1 MRLSQLSIERPVL
14 ASVMSLV
21 IVLFGWIGATRLPNR
36 ELPDVDPPV
45 VSVTTV
51 FPGAAP
57 EVVETS
63 VTQPLE
69 DLLVGI
75 EGVKHITST
84 SREQVSQ
91 ISVEF
96 QLDRDVEAAAND
108 VRDRVARTRSQLPDA
123 IDDPV
128 VAKQDSDAWP
138 VMWAALSSERHDQM
152 ELTRIAELYIKDR
165 IGKLPGVS
173 TVLIAGERR
182 YAMRVWIDNDRLTA
196 QNLTVTDVAM
206 ALEQQ
211 NVDIP
216 SGRIEGLDREFT
228 VRSLGELTSE
238 EAYRRLVVA
247 PRTGSEPVRLGDV
260 ARVESGPEDDRKIV
274 RFNGIPGLGLGIV
287 KQSKANTLDVAVA
300 VRAEIE
306 QIRPLLPPGVQ
317 IQMAYDSSVFI
328 QQSIDSVRRT
338 IYEAVV
344 LVVLVIYCFLRSA
357 RATLIPAAAIPVSV
371 IGAFMALYA
380 LGFTINTLT
389 LMGITLAIGLVVD
402 DAIVVV
408 ENITRWMEEG
418 AGPVEAARRGME
430 EISFAVVSATVSA
443 VAVFLPL
450 AFLTDTTGRLFR
462 EFAVTVAAAVAV
474 SGFVALTLSPALC
487 ALVVRRGA
495 VESGLKARLARLF
508 DAPGVAYSRIV
519 DPALRSPSLW
529 IAVGVVWVLLGGL
542 ILRGIDQELI
552 PTADRGSA
560 LAKLTAPEGATI
572 DYTDRY
578 QRAAEAIFLRTP
590 EVERVFS
597 VVSLGIGTPGLVN
610 EGFMFTML
618 KDEGKRDRHQR
629 EIVSALNEEL
639 RDVAG
644 VEAVAF
650 EPRPLGNFAAA
661 PVSLV
666 IQGQDVQ
673 ELARLAQEIE
683 QRLGEVEG
691 FARIES
697 DLFLNK
703 PQLEVHIDRD
713 RASDLGVSVRD
724 VARALQIL
732 LGGVDLSTFKLEG
745 ETYDV
750 MVQLEPEARAR
761 ARQLM
766 ELYVRGHQGQLV
778 PLRSVVD
785 AEETI
790 APRALPH
797 FDRFRAVT
805 VSARLEEGFSQKEAL
820 DVAASVVAEVL
831 PQDSGYQMAWTG
843 DSEKFFESGNSL
855 AFAYLLAILVVYLVL
870 SAQFESFVHPITILV
885 AVALSFTGA
894 LLGLQLVTWWRA
906 ATGNPNPMTLNIYSK
921 IGLVMLVGLVTKN
934 SILIVEFANQ
944 LRERGM
950 AVREATLEA
959 CRIRFRPILMT
970 ALATIAGLVPIAAG
984 WGAGGESRQPLGV
997 AVVGGVLFA
1006 TFLSFF
1012 VVPAVYLQVEGFREG
1027 LRARAP
1033 AGAGDPAVTGLT
1045 ANRQAGARPLAG
1057 SG

>member
-1 MRLSQLSIERPVL
+1 MRLSQISIERPVL
-14 ASVMSLV
+14 ASVMSLI
-21 IVLFGWIGATRLPNR
+21 IVLFGWIGATRLQNR

-69 DLLVGI
+69 DLLVGV

-91 ISVEF
+91 VSIEF
-96 QLDRDVEAAAND
+96 TLDRDIEDAAND
-108 VRDRVARTRSQLPDA
+108 VRDRVARSRRQLPDE

-128 VAKQDSDAWP
+128 VAKRDSDSSP
-138 VMWAALSSERHDQM
+138 VLWAALSSDRLDQV

-182 YAMRVWIDNDRLTA
+182 YSMRVWIDNNRLTA
-196 QNLTVTDVAM
+196 HDLTVADVAA
-206 ALEQQ
+206 ALQRQ

-216 SGRIEGLDREFT
+216 SGRIEGTDREFT
-228 VRSLGELTSE
+228 VRSLGELRTE
-238 EAYRRLVVA
+238 EAYRRLVVS
-247 PRTGSEPVRLGDV
+247 PRSGSEPVRLGDV
-260 ARVESGPEDDRKIV
+260 ARVEGGPEDERKIV
-274 RFNGIPGLGLGIV
+274 RFNGVAGLGLGVV
-287 KQSKANTLDVAVA
+287 KQSKANTLDVANV
-300 VRAEIE
+300 VRSEIDE
-306 QIRPLLPPGVQ
+306 IRKTLPPGVK
-317 IQMAYDSSVFI
+317 IEPAYDSSIFI
-328 QQSIDSVRRT
+328 RQSIESVRHT
-338 IYEAVV
+338 IYEAVL
-344 LVVLVIYCFLRSA
+344 LVILVIYCFLRSA

-371 IGAFMALYA
+371 IGAFMVLYV

-418 AGPVEAARRGME
+418 SGPVEAARRGME
-430 EISFAVVSATVSA
+430 EISFAVISATIA
-443 VAVFLPL
+443 TVAVFLPL
-450 AFLTDTTGRLFR
+450 TFLTDTTGRLFR

-487 ALVVRRGA
+487 ALVVRKGGVDSSFKQA
-495 VESGLKARLARLF
+495 LARTF
-508 DAPGVAYSRIV
+508 DAPARLYGRVVGRALAV
-519 DPALRSPSLW
+519 PALW
-529 IAVGVVWVLLGGL
+529 IGVGLVWVLLGAL
-542 ILRGIDQELI
+542 LFRSIDQELV
-552 PTADRGSA
+552 PTSDRGSV
-560 LAKLTAPEGATI
+560 LAKLTAPEGSTI
-572 DYTDRY
+572 EYTDRY
-578 QRAAEAIFLRTP
+578 QRQAEAIFLRTP

-610 EGFMFTML
+610 EGFIFSML
-618 KDEGKRDRHQR
+618 KPKSERARPQR
-629 EIVSALNEEL
+629 KVVAALNREL

-644 VEAVAF
+644 VRAFAF
-650 EPRPLGNFAAA
+650 EPRPLGSSFLGA
-661 PVSLV
+661 PVSMV
-666 IQGQDVQ
+666 IEGQDLH
-673 ELARLAQEIE
+673 ELARRADEME
-683 QRLGEVEG
+683 RRLGELKG
-691 FARIES
+691 FSRTES

-703 PQLEVHIDRD
+703 PQLDVSIDRD
-713 RASDLGVSVRD
+713 RASDLDVSVRE
-724 VARALQIL
+724 VAQTLQIL
-732 LGGVDLSTFKLEG
+732 LGGRDLSTFKLDG

-750 MVQLEPEARAR
+750 MVQLEREERTR

-766 ELYVRGHQGQLV
+766 DLYVRNGEGRLI
-778 PLRSVVD
+778 PLRSVVE
-785 AEETI
+785 AQATV

-797 FDRFRAVT
+797 YDRFRAVT
-805 VSARLEEGFSQKEAL
+805 VSARLEDGFSQKDAL
-820 DVAASVVAEVL
+820 DAAAAVAADVV
-831 PQDSGYQMAWTG
+831 PPGGGYQVAWTG
-843 DSEKFFESGNSL
+843 DAEKFFEAGNSL

-894 LLGLQLVTWWRA
+894 LLGLEIVTGWRKLHGL
-906 ATGNPNPMTLNIYSK
+906 TNPMTLNLYSK

-950 AVREATLEA
+950 ALREATLEA

-970 ALATIAGLVPIAAG
+970 ALSTIAGLVPIAAG

-997 AVVGGVLFA
+997 SVVGGVFFA

-1012 VVPAVYLQVEGFREG
+1012 VVPAVYLQIEGFRER
-1027 LRARAP
+1027 LRGRAP
-1033 AGAGDPAVTGLT
+1033 AASRAQAPGVAGG
-1045 ANRQAGARPLAG
+1045 R
-1057 SG
+1057 

>member
-1 MRLSQLSIERPVL
+1 MRLSQTCIERPVL
-14 ASVMSLV
+14 ASVLSLV
-21 IVLFGWIGATRLPNR
+21 IVLFGGIGASQLQNR

-96 QLDRDVEAAAND
+96 TLDRDVENAAND
-108 VRDRVARTRSQLPDA
+108 VRDRVARARGQLPDE

-138 VMWAALSSERHDQM
+138 VMWVALFSDTRDQV

-173 TVLIAGERR
+173 TVLIGGERR
-182 YAMRVWIDNDRLTA
+182 YAMRVWIDNGRLTA
-196 QNLTVTDVAM
+196 HNLTVADVAA
-206 ALEQQ
+206 ALERQ

-216 SGRIEGLDREFT
+216 SGRIESQDREFT
-228 VRSLGELTSE
+228 VRSLGELKTE
-238 EAYRRLVVA
+238 QAYRRLVVA
-247 PRTGSEPVRLGDV
+247 PRTGSDPVRLGDV
-260 ARVESGPEDDRKIV
+260 ATVESGPEDERKIV
-274 RFNGIPGLGLGIV
+274 RFNGETGLGLGVV
-287 KQSKANTLDVAVA
+287 KQSKANTLDVAAV
-300 VRAEIE
+300 VRAEIDE
-306 QIRPLLPPGVQ
+306 IRKGLPEGVR
-317 IQMAYDSSVFI
+317 IETAYDSSIFI
-328 QQSIDSVRRT
+328 RQSIDSVRRT

-344 LVVLVIYCFLRSA
+344 LVILVIYCFLRSA
-357 RATLIPAAAIPVSV
+357 RATLIPATAIPVSV
-371 IGAFMALYA
+371 IGAFMVLYA
-380 LGFTINTLT
+380 FGFTINTLT
-389 LMGITLAIGLVVD
+389 LMGVTLAIGLVVD

-443 VAVFLPL
+443 VAVFVPL
-450 AFLTDTTGRLFR
+450 TFLTDTTGRLFR

-487 ALVVRRGA
+487 ALVVRKGGT
-495 VESGLKARLARLF
+495 ESALKAGLARIF
-508 DAPGVAYSRIV
+508 DAPARVYAARIG
-519 DPALRSPSLW
+519 PALATPGLW
-529 IAVGVVWVLLGGL
+529 IGVGVVWVLLGAL
-542 ILRGIDQELI
+542 LLRTIDQELI
-552 PTADRGSA
+552 PTADRGSV
-560 LAKLTAPEGATI
+560 LAKMTAPEGATI

-578 QRAAEAIFLRTP
+578 QREAEAIFLRTP
-590 EVERVFS
+590 EVDRVFS
-597 VVSLGIGTPGLVN
+597 VVSLGIGAPGLVN
-610 EGFMFTML
+610 EGFLFSML
-618 KDEGKRDRHQR
+618 KPEDERSRSQR
-629 EIVSALNEEL
+629 ELVSALNEGL
-639 RDVAG
+639 REVAG
-644 VEAVAF
+644 VEAFAF
-650 EPRPLGNFAAA
+650 EPRPLGGGLAA
-661 PVSLV
+661 PVSMV
-666 IQGQDVQ
+666 IQGQDV
-673 ELARLAQEIE
+673 EALARHAE
-683 QRLGEVEG
+683 
-691 FARIES
+691 RIERELEAVPGIERAES
-697 DLFLNK
+697 NLFLNK
-703 PQLEVHIDRD
+703 PQLEVEIDRD

-724 VARALQIL
+724 VARTLQIL

-750 MVQLEPEARAR
+750 VVQLDAASRTR

-766 ELYVRGHQGQLV
+766 ELYVNGHAGLV
-778 PLRSVVD
+778 PLRSVVE
-785 AEETI
+785 ARETI

-797 FDRFRAVT
+797 FDRFRAVR
-805 VSARLEEGFSQKEAL
+805 VDARLEEGFSQNEAL
-820 DVAASVVAEVL
+820 DAAAAVAAAVL
-831 PQDSGYQMAWTG
+831 PKGEGYRMIWTG
-843 DSEKFFESGNSL
+843 DAEKFFESGNAL
-855 AFAYLLAILVVYLVL
+855 AFAYVLAILVVYLVL

-894 LLGLQLVTWWRA
+894 LLGLQLVTWWRE
-906 ATGNPNPMTLNIYSK
+906 GVLGVKNPMTLNLYSK

-944 LRERGM
+944 LRERGL
-950 AVREATLEA
+950 AVREATVEA

-997 AVVGGVLFA
+997 SVVGGVFFA
-1006 TFLSFF
+1006 TFLSFL
-1012 VVPAVYLQVEGFREG
+1012 VVPSVYLQVETLRER
-1027 LRARAP
+1027 LRGRRPATSDAP
-1033 AGAGDPAVTGLT
+1033 APGVAGG
-1045 ANRQAGARPLAG
+1045 R
-1057 SG
+1057 

>member
-1 MRLSQLSIERPVL
+1 MKLSQTSIERPVL

-21 IVLFGWIGATRLPNR
+21 IVLFGWIGATRLQNR

-75 EGVKHITST
+75 DGVKHITST

-96 QLDRDVEAAAND
+96 ELARDVEAAAND
-108 VRDRVARTRSQLPDA
+108 VRDRVARSRRQLPGE

-138 VMWAALSSERHDQM
+138 VLWAALSSERYDQV

-173 TVLIAGERR
+173 TVIIAGERR
-182 YAMRVWIDNDRLTA
+182 FSMRVWVDNDRLTA
-196 QNLTVTDVAM
+196 HNLTVADVAL
-206 ALEQQ
+206 ALERQ

-216 SGRIEGLDREFT
+216 SGRIEGTDREFT

-247 PRTGSEPVRLGDV
+247 PRTGDEPVRLGDI
-260 ARVESGPEDDRKIV
+260 ARVESGPEDERKIV
-274 RFNGIPGLGLGIV
+274 RFNGEPGLGLGVV
-287 KQSKANTLDVAVA
+287 KQSKANTLDVAER
-300 VRAEIE
+300 VRAEIDE
-306 QIRPLLPPGVQ
+306 IRAILPPGVN
-317 IQMAYDSSVFI
+317 IERAFDSSVFI
-328 QQSIDSVRRT
+328 RQSIDSVRST
-338 IYEAVV
+338 IYEAVL

-371 IGAFMALYA
+371 IGSFMVLYA

-418 AGPVEAARRGME
+418 ATPVEAARRGMD
-430 EISFAVVSATVSA
+430 EISFAVISATISA

-450 AFLTDTTGRLFR
+450 TFLTDTTGRLFR

-487 ALVVRRGA
+487 ALVIRRD
-495 VESGLKARLARLF
+495 ESPSALKRTLARTF
-508 DAPGVAYSRIV
+508 DAPGRFYSGIV
-519 DPALRSPSLW
+519 ERALARPSLW
-529 IAVGVVWVLLGGL
+529 IAVGLVWVLLGVVL
-542 ILRGIDQELI
+542 LQGIDQELI
-552 PTADRGSA
+552 PNSDRGSVI
-560 LAKLTAPEGATI
+560 AKMTAPEGATI
-572 DYTDRY
+572 EYTDRY
-578 QRAAEAIFLRTP
+578 QRDAEAAFLRTP
-590 EVERVFS
+590 EIERVFS

-610 EGFMFTML
+610 EGFMFTMM
-618 KDEGKRDRHQR
+618 KPEAERERHQR
-629 EIVSALNEEL
+629 DVVAAVNDEL
-639 RDVAG
+639 KHVTG
-644 VEAVAF
+644 VKAFAF
-650 EPRPLGNFAAA
+650 EPRPLGGFSAA
-661 PVSLV
+661 PVSMV
-666 IQGQDVQ
+666 IQGLEID
-673 ELARLAQEIE
+673 ELARLAE
-683 QRLGEVEG
+683 EVERG
-691 FARIES
+691 LEARPEFSRIET

-703 PQLEVHIDRD
+703 PQLDVHIDRD
-713 RASDLGVSVRD
+713 RASDLGVSVRE
-724 VARALQIL
+724 VATTLQIL
-732 LGGVDLSTFKLEG
+732 LGGQDLSTFKLEG

-750 MVQLEPEARAR
+750 VVQLERHSRER

-766 ELYVRGHQGQLV
+766 DLYVRGHDGALI

-785 AEETI
+785 ARETI

-797 FDRFRAVT
+797 YDRFRAVT
-805 VSARLEEGFSQKEAL
+805 VSARLSEGTSQKEAL
-820 DVAASVVAEVL
+820 DVAAAVAAEVI
-831 PQDSGYQMAWTG
+831 PPGEGYNVAWTG
-843 DSEKFFESGNSL
+843 DAEKFYESGNAL

-894 LLGLQLVTWWRA
+894 LLGLQMVTWWREVVL
-906 ATGNPNPMTLNIYSK
+906 GVQNPMTLNIYSK

-950 AVREATLEA
+950 TVREATLEA

-997 AVVGGVLFA
+997 AVVGGVFFA

-1012 VVPAVYLQVEGFREG
+1012 VVPATYLQVEQFRER
-1027 LRARAP
+1027 LRGRREAARA
-1033 AGAGDPAVTGLT
+1033 AGEGSAHAPGVAGG
-1045 ANRQAGARPLAG
+1045 R
-1057 SG
+1057 

>member
-1 MRLSQLSIERPVL
+1 MRLSQTCIERPVL
-14 ASVMSLV
+14 ASVLSLV
-21 IVLFGWIGATRLPNR
+21 IVLFGWIGARQLQNR

-96 QLDRDVEAAAND
+96 TLDRDVENAAND
-108 VRDRVARTRSQLPDA
+108 VRDRVARARGQLPDE

-138 VMWAALSSERHDQM
+138 VMWVALSSDTRDQVA
-152 ELTRIAELYIKDR
+152 LTRIAELYIKDR

-173 TVLIAGERR
+173 TVLIGGERR
-182 YAMRVWIDNDRLTA
+182 YAMRVWIDNGRLTA
-196 QNLTVTDVAM
+196 HNLTVADVAA
-206 ALEQQ
+206 ALERQ

-216 SGRIEGLDREFT
+216 SGRIESQDREFT
-228 VRSLGELTSE
+228 VRSLGELKTE
-238 EAYRRLVVA
+238 QAYRRLVVA
-247 PRTGSEPVRLGDV
+247 PRTGSDPVRLGDV
-260 ARVESGPEDDRKIV
+260 ATVESGPEDERKIV
-274 RFNGIPGLGLGIV
+274 RFNGETGLGLGVV
-287 KQSKANTLDVAVA
+287 KQSKANTLDVAAV
-300 VRAEIE
+300 VRAEIDE
-306 QIRPLLPPGVQ
+306 IRKGLPEGVR
-317 IQMAYDSSVFI
+317 IETAYDSSIFI
-328 QQSIDSVRRT
+328 RQSIDSVRRT

-344 LVVLVIYCFLRSA
+344 LVILVIYCFLRSA
-357 RATLIPAAAIPVSV
+357 RATLIPATAIPVSV
-371 IGAFMALYA
+371 IGAFMVLYA
-380 LGFTINTLT
+380 FGFTINTLT
-389 LMGITLAIGLVVD
+389 LMGVTLAIGLVVD

-450 AFLTDTTGRLFR
+450 TFLTDTTGRLFR

-487 ALVVRRGA
+487 ALVVRKGGT
-495 VESGLKARLARLF
+495 ESALEAGLARAF
-508 DAPGVAYSRIV
+508 DAPARAYAARIG
-519 DPALRSPSLW
+519 PALATPGLW
-529 IAVGVVWVLLGGL
+529 IGVGVVWVLLGAVL
-542 ILRGIDQELI
+542 LRNIDQELI
-552 PTADRGSA
+552 PTADRGSV
-560 LAKLTAPEGATI
+560 LAKMTAPEGATI

-578 QRAAEAIFLRTP
+578 QREAEAVFLRTP
-590 EVERVFS
+590 EVDRVFS
-597 VVSLGIGTPGLVN
+597 VVSLGIGAPGLVN
-610 EGFMFTML
+610 QGFVFSML
-618 KDEGKRDRHQR
+618 KPEEERSRPQR
-629 EIVSALNEEL
+629 ELVSALNEGL

-644 VEAVAF
+644 VEAFAF
-650 EPRPLGNFAAA
+650 EPRPLGGGLAA
-661 PVSLV
+661 PVSMV
-666 IQGQDVQ
+666 IQGQDV
-673 ELARLAQEIE
+673 EALARHAE
-683 QRLGEVEG
+683 
-691 FARIES
+691 RIERGLEAVPGIERAES
-697 DLFLNK
+697 NLFLNK
-703 PQLEVHIDRD
+703 PQLEVEIDRD

-724 VARALQIL
+724 VARTLQIL

-750 MVQLEPEARAR
+750 VVQLDAASRTRAG
-761 ARQLM
+761 QLM
-766 ELYVRGHQGQLV
+766 ELYVNGHAGLV
-778 PLRSVVD
+778 PLRSVVE
-785 AEETI
+785 ARETI

-797 FDRFRAVT
+797 FDRFRSVT
-805 VSARLEEGFSQKEAL
+805 VDARLAEGFSQKEAL
-820 DVAASVVAEVL
+820 DAAAAVVATVL
-831 PQDSGYQMAWTG
+831 PKGEGYRMVWTG
-843 DSEKFFESGNSL
+843 DAEKFFESGNAL
-855 AFAYLLAILVVYLVL
+855 AFAYVLAILVVYLVL

-894 LLGLQLVTWWRA
+894 LLGLQLVTWWRE
-906 ATGNPNPMTLNIYSK
+906 GVLGVQNPMTLNLYSK

-944 LRERGM
+944 LRERGL

-997 AVVGGVLFA
+997 SVVGGVFFA
-1006 TFLSFF
+1006 TFLSFL
-1012 VVPAVYLQVEGFREG
+1012 VVPSVYLQVETLRER
-1027 LRARAP
+1027 LRGREPATSDAP
-1033 AGAGDPAVTGLT
+1033 APGVAGG
-1045 ANRQAGARPLAG
+1045 R
-1057 SG
+1057 